1 MDDYTSKK
9 RIKGKTNFVRNYVK
23 EYGNILFYNR
33 IEPENEYYDGEKDQ
47 DRDGAEEKT

>member
-1 MDDYTSKK
+1 MVY
-9 RIKGKTNFVRNYVK
+9 RVIHCFR
-23 EYGNILFYNR
+23 LHR